1 MVGIIVI
8 LVEMGLYGYFL
19 IIYYFCFLK
28 MYIYDK
34 YLN

>member
-19 IIYYFCFLK
+19 IIYYFCFFENVDLW
-28 MYIYDK
+28 
-34 YLN
+34 